1 MYKQKNLRPIRRH
14 VRFDVSIKLYRGWL
28 EAIPR
33 DISIGGMYVL
43 VRDED
48 IDGHPPEPG
57 TTLKVTFTLPEIPKE
72 IASEAEVVWAYNDDR
87 DLMGNRACGLG
98 LRFVDMPKESHELV
112 EGFIGRFKFLVVAVD
127 GDRDNLEFLR
137 GCLNDESLK
146 LIVCSTAA
154 EALQVLKV
162 QEVAAIIIGKRVD
175 DAEELTRRVT
185 RRFPHSHTKA
195 IVMLDREVLE
205 GGRESVGV
213 PGVFQHVWAHAGE
226 LPVQQIVR
234 NAVEAYEAGLNQ
246 EREQQHVIRE
256 QSEKISYLE
265 EKAGEVPGFELL
277 VGEHP
282 EMLKTVKSARDVS
295 TTDATV
301 LIQGESGTGKEL
313 LARGIHR
320 VSERSEGPFVAVNC
334 GAIPPDLLES
344 ELFGHTKGAFTGA
357 VRSKRGKIQAAGG
370 GTLFLDEIG
379 DLPLPLQVK
388 MLRVLEEKMVTPLGS
403 NKPEAADIRI
413 LAASNKN
420 LEEEMKAGRFR
431 DDLYYRIAVV
441 VLHLPPLRERR
452 GDVRI
457 LANKFLAD
465 FCKEYRR
472 RIRGFEPEAL
482 ELLESFNWPGN
493 VRELKNQIERV
504 VVQCTDIQVV
514 PAEMISEDIRAFVY
528 KGLSCIASNQEGR
541 IESLSNSF
549 TTVVL
554 RGGVSVKEASDHLM
568 RAAIEGALRECNGS
582 KTKASGLLG
591 ISRTTMIG
599 IMKRLC
605 IS

>member
-14 VRFDVSIKLYRGWL
+14 VRFDVSIKLYQGWL

-43 VRDED
+43 VRDAD
-48 IDGHPPEPG
+48 VDGHPPEPG
-57 TTLKVTFTLPEIPKE
+57 TALKVAFALPDIPKE
-72 IASEAEVVWAYNDDR
+72 ISSAAEVVWAFTDDR
-87 DLMGNRACGLG
+87 DFMGYRACGLG
-98 LRFVDMPKESHELV
+98 LRFVGMSKESLELV
-112 EGFIGRFKFLVVAVD
+112 KGFIGRFKFLVVAVD
-127 GDRDNLEFLR
+127 EDRDNLEFLR
-137 GCLNDESLK
+137 GCLNDENLQ
-146 LIVCSTAA
+146 LIMCSTAA
-154 EALQVLKV
+154 EALQILKS

-195 IVMLDREVLE
+195 IVMLDREVLK
-205 GGRESVGV
+205 GGWESVGV
-213 PGVFQHVWAHAGE
+213 PGVFQHVWSHAGE
-226 LPVQQIVR
+226 LPVRQIVR
-234 NAVEAYEAGLNQ
+234 NALEAYEAGLNQ

-320 VSERSEGPFVAVNC
+320 VSERSEGSFVAVNC

-388 MLRVLEEKMVTPLGS
+388 LLRVLEEKMVTPLGS

-420 LEEEMKAGRFR
+420 LEEETKAGRFR

-482 ELLESFNWPGN
+482 ELLEHFNWPGN

-504 VVQCTDIQVV
+504 VVMCSDAQVV
-514 PAEMISEDIRAFVY
+514 PAEMISEDIRSYVY
-528 KGLSCIASNQEGR
+528 NDLSCIASNP
-541 IESLSNSF
+541 ESHLEVLSGNF
-549 TTVVL
+549 TKVVL
-554 RGGVSVKEASDHLM
+554 RGGVSVREASDHLR

-582 KTKASGLLG
+582 KTKAAGMLG

-599 IMKRLC
+599 MMKRLN